1 MARGIFVNRRPPPA
15 SPKWDIIIT
24 YENCMLFVVPF
35 GGGAPLGGAEG
46 AEFDTIKPQHSRMMS
61 EKE

>member
-1 MARGIFVNRRPPPA
+1 MWFDCIKFGPLRPSGT

-46 AEFDTIKPQHSRMMS
+46 AEFDTMKP
-61 EKE
+61 